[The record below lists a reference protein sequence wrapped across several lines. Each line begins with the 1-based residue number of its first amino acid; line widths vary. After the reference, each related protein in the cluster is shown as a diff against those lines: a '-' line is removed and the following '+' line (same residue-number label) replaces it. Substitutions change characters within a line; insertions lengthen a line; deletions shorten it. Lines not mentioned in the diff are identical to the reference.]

1 MRVKKNVNADYQCD
15 ARYFEE
21 SSINSAIEFK
31 NYVLALNFQNEITLA
46 DLNINIDA
54 HPYDMEE
61 ANDLYGNV
69 VYVNAVGMQ
78 NQGKNV
84 MVMQGGSYVH
94 NQRKLLYQAPYFQA
108 DYAVV
113 DIHAQKE
120 VQPQKKHLLDALT
133 LGIREFDKQIF
144 NAKMPWIIG
153 LSGGLDSSVSCALLA
168 YALGAK
174 RVHGFNMATK
184 YNRDTTISNA
194 QKEAAALGI
203 HYHDGSI
210 QMLVDAS
217 RDTFLKEYGFDAQK
231 DSTLVMENIQ
241 ARARGYLL
249 GGFAGILG
257 GVIANN
263 GNKVEY
269 MLGYCTLYGDSVGAL
284 SLIGDLTKVQLF
296 ALAEELN
303 KRFAKEVVP
312 MNLLPVLEENKLH
325 WEMAPSAELKEDQYD
340 PMKWFYHDYLVD
352 HLGRDL
358 DVLSLMEGYL
368 NHTLEEELMKWI
380 KYYQLDEPQSFIE
393 DLDWFL
399 NTASRNGFKRL
410 QTPPMLCVHKR
421 SLASQIDAQMQVDRT
436 QYEQLKQRILA
447 M

>member
-1 MRVKKNVNADYQCD
+1 MC
-15 ARYFEE
+15 
-21 SSINSAIEFK
+21 
-31 NYVLALNFQNEITLA
+31 
-46 DLNINIDA
+46 
-54 HPYDMEE
+54 
-61 ANDLYGNV
+61 
-69 VYVNAVGMQ
+69 
-78 NQGKNV
+78 
-84 MVMQGGSYVH
+84 
-94 NQRKLLYQAPYFQA
+94 
-108 DYAVV
+108 
-113 DIHAQKE
+113 
-120 VQPQKKHLLDALT
+120 
-133 LGIREFDKQIF
+133 IR
-144 NAKMPWIIG
+144 
-153 LSGGLDSSVSCALLA
+153 DSA

-352 HLGRDL
+352 HLGRNL

-380 KYYQLDEPQSFIE
+380 KYYQLDEPQNFIK

-410 QTPPMLCVHKR
+410 QTPPLLCVHKR